1 MTRLRIIET
10 AASQNGVTE
19 SPAGTNKNPYG
30 AWYGMNGVAW
40 CAIFV
45 SWVYD
50 QAGHPLGSIDS
61 PKGYHYCASAYNF
74 WKRNN
79 QLISDP
85 QPADIVLFD
94 WDGDGK
100 CDHTGIFLKW
110 IKQGETFQ
118 SWEGNTSVNNNS
130 NGGQVMLRTRSVA
143 VVKAFVNPGV
153 FGAENFT
160 TADTFLKKGS
170 KGADVTALQKSLH
183 ELNYAIIADGDFGK
197 DTEKVVAQFQKEHG
211 LIVTGVAD
219 DATLG
224 AVEAELYKPA
234 VADKKTVTG
243 TYLKKGAAG
252 APVVALQAA
261 LNKNGAK
268 PKLKEDGVFGSGTV
282 EALKAFQKKN
292 KLKVDGV
299 AGPETFM
306 KLKMNSN

>member
-1 MTRLRIIET
+1 VRQQIIQT
-10 AASQNGVTE
+10 AAFQQGVTE
-19 SPAGTNKNPYG
+19 LPAGTNKNPYG
-30 AWYGMNGVAW
+30 AWYGMNGVPW

-45 SWVYD
+45 SWVFD
-50 QAGHPLGSIDS
+50 QAGHPLGPIDS

-110 IKQGETFQ
+110 ITQGETFQ

-130 NGGQVMLRTRSVA
+130 NGGQVMLRTRSVT

-160 TADTFLKKGS
+160 VAETHLKKGS

-183 ELNYAIIADGDFGK
+183 ELKYSIVVDGDFGK
-197 DTEKVVAQFQKEHG
+197 DTEKIVTQFQKEHG
-211 LIVTGVAD
+211 LIATGVAD

-224 AVEAELYKPA
+224 ALEAELNKPK
-234 VADKKTVTG
+234 VAEKKTVTG
-243 TYLKKGAAG
+243 TYLKKGSAG
-252 APVVALQAA
+252 ALVVALQKS
-261 LNKNGAK
+261 LNNKGAK
-268 PKLKEDGVFGSGTV
+268 PKLKEDGMFGTGTTA
-282 EALKAFQKKN
+282 ALKTFQKKN
-292 KLKVDGV
+292 KLTADGI
-299 AGPETFM
+299 AGPQTF
-306 KLKMNSN
+306 KALGIKT